1 MRRAIDAI
9 DASAEFEA
17 GPESAIRDVIFG
29 LIAVTAR
36 PPSIDDAKEV
46 AYQEALCEALW
57 DYPIDVVTLACKNWR
72 RIPERGRWWPTEQD
86 LRAECDKLVQPRK
99 EFREEALSVLRF
111 LERKESQQG
120 SAKSARAS
128 YPYGATLAYLND
140 CMASH
145 GPGFCRSY
153 LSHRTC
159 DFTEDTVFTIG
170 MAVER
175 LQQRTSAIAAKH
187 GIRFMYCPE
196 VTARFYADE
205 DRRAGVDAE
214 TPKRKSYQRR
224 RYEDG

>member
-1 MRRAIDAI
+1 MA
-9 DASAEFEA
+9 A
-17 GPESAIRDVIFG
+17 GPKKRISAAIIELLAATD
-29 LIAVTAR
+29 R
-36 PPSIDDAKEV
+36 PPSLGDAAAV
-46 AYQEALCEALW
+46 ARTEALKLMAW
-57 DYPIDVVTLACKNWR
+57 DYPIDVVEQACRDWR
-72 RIPERGRWWPTEQD
+72 KIQNFGRWWPAEQD
-86 LRAECDKLVQPRK
+86 LRAICEKINKPRK
-99 EFREEALSVLRF
+99 QFRDEAASVVRM

-159 DFTEDTVFTIG
+159 DFTEDTIFTIG

-196 VTARFYADE
+196 VTARLYADE
-205 DRRAGVDAE
+205 DRRAGTDAE